1 MKPLSLPSTEPDL
14 IEDVLAWHNGDARAA
29 ISALLSDCQHLRL
42 QLALT
47 EAAASSGF
55 TRGWRPRFDR
65 QDNA

>member
-1 MKPLSLPSTEPDL
+1 MKPLSLPKIEPDV
-14 IEDVLAWHNGDARAA
+14 IEDVLAWHGGDARTA
-29 ISALLSDCQHLRL
+29 IFALLNDCQHLRL